1 MTPFGQKLRQLR
13 AARGMTLKDLAAALH
28 VTPAYLSALENGR
41 RGKPSKGL
49 VHQVSAALGIIWD
62 EAEELARLASLS
74 DPRPRVDTSGLSSK
88 ATEAANRLAADIAR
102 LSEAELD
109 RIIEIL
115 KAPVRPR
122 RPAPKGGWKTAPKG

>member
-13 AARGMTLKDLAAALH
+13 AARGMTLKDLAKALH

-62 EAEELARLASLS
+62 DAEELARLAALS

-88 ATEAANRLAADIAR
+88 ATEVANRLATDIAR
-102 LSEAELD
+102 LSDAELD
-109 RIIEIL
+109 RLMDVL
-115 KAPVRPR
+115 KTPA
-122 RPAPKGGWKTAPKG
+122 RPAKPKR